1 MTLTAL
7 FYLVA
12 TNATSLGD
20 ANPLHVSVGGIDADV
35 PRWLAAVAASV
46 VAMFV
51 LNQVQQPSTPS
62 LSLHFSLSLSHNQYR
77 NDFILCSY
85 LFAVDVCCCV
95 CVRWWQSI
103 T

>member
-1 MTLTAL
+1 MGYYRSSFKLGWIANVTLTAL

-51 LNQVQQPSTPS
+51 LNQVQ
-62 LSLHFSLSLSHNQYR
+62 
-77 NDFILCSY
+77 
-85 LFAVDVCCCV
+85 
-95 CVRWWQSI
+95 
-103 T
+103 